1 MPGVS
6 SCVQLCGGTGTPP
19 HYTWTTASNNHDNNI
34 TIISDYLQSP
44 AGHFYGSV
52 SMITKNNKIEKRKV
66 KSFSKQTT
74 PEVVSSTAASHQGVP
89 AAPPHHERSKVVED
103 VSQSDED
110 GGVALQPPEGAVL
123 LQQPVIL
130 GWGVG
135 GGGETG
141 ETVGEAGGDITA
153 ASGAHL
159 EVDGGG
165 EDVLDEAQQL
175 VGLQQLSGGRVL
187 QGEVPFHWV
196 REGGG
201 VKEQS
206 ASEEESV
213 EREKRSRRS
222 SRRRRREKKQRRRR
236 RPSSAADW
244 PAGCGRAVVR
254 LRPAAAG
261 GGYLRGLLPKL
272 KATDSLKD
280 KLMAGK

>member
-1 MPGVS
+1 M
-6 SCVQLCGGTGTPP
+6 
-19 HYTWTTASNNHDNNI
+19 
-34 TIISDYLQSP
+34 
-44 AGHFYGSV
+44 
-52 SMITKNNKIEKRKV
+52 R
-66 KSFSKQTT
+66 
-74 PEVVSSTAASHQGVP
+74 
-89 AAPPHHERSKVVED
+89 
-103 VSQSDED
+103 
-110 GGVALQPPEGAVL
+110 
-123 LQQPVIL
+123 
-130 GWGVG
+130 
-135 GGGETG
+135 TG
-141 ETVGEAGGDITA
+141 ETAGEAGGDITA

-222 SRRRRREKKQRRRR
+222 SRRRRREKQQRRRK

-244 PAGCGRAVVR
+244 PAG
-254 LRPAAAG
+254 
-261 GGYLRGLLPKL
+261 
-272 KATDSLKD
+272 
-280 KLMAGK
+280 

>member
-44 AGHFYGSV
+44 AGHLYGSV

-130 GWGVG
+130 GWGAEGRRVRRQVRLAVTSRLPLELTWRSMEVERTFLMKPSSLWAFSSSAVG
-135 GGGETG
+135 GSCRGRYPSTG
-141 ETVGEAGGDITA
+141 Y
-153 ASGAHL
+153 
-159 EVDGGG
+159 
-165 EDVLDEAQQL
+165 
-175 VGLQQLSGGRVL
+175 
-187 QGEVPFHWV
+187 V
-196 REGGG
+196 RG
-201 VKEQS
+201 
-206 ASEEESV
+206 EES
-213 EREKRSRRS
+213 RSNQPL
-222 SRRRRREKKQRRRR
+222 RRR
-236 RPSSAADW
+236 A
-244 PAGCGRAVVR
+244 
-254 LRPAAAG
+254 
-261 GGYLRGLLPKL
+261 
-272 KATDSLKD
+272 
-280 KLMAGK
+280 